1 MESMQEQG
9 AIASPLALTLL
20 VHLVEPTDRQ
30 PLTGGRS
37 LSGSTDF

>member
-20 VHLVEPTDRQ
+20 IHSFEPTDRQ

>member
-1 MESMQEQG
+1 MESTQEQG
-9 AIASPLALTLL
+9 AVAPPLALMLL
-20 VHLVEPTDRQ
+20 IHLVEPTDRQ